1 MRSLPRSGRSSTAG
15 QTTARSDGSGRLRLR
30 KKLEERLAA
39 GHPWIYAEALEPSAV
54 LQRGQPGQ
62 VVEVEDAQGRFVAR
76 GRLDPTSPIAVR
88 VWTLRPDEPLDDA
101 LVEARVAQALDLR
114 RGLGLGTDPAEL
126 DAYRLLNGEG
136 DRLPGVVADRY
147 GPVVVLKLD
156 GATPLPALPAVVR
169 ALATSLGPAG
179 VTSLFLRG
187 GDEKTE
193 GRVLHGDEPAEEL
206 TVREHGARFAVDVR
220 RGQKTGL
227 FLDQRDN
234 RQRVARLS
242 AGASVLNLFCYTG
255 GFSVAAALGGARHTT
270 SVDQAQPA
278 LAAAARTFTLNGL
291 DLRDHALVRADVFT
305 YLTELA
311 TASRRFD
318 IVVCDPPSFAPNERS
333 LRRALR
339 AYAELNRLAAGV
351 VAPGGLLAT
360 ASCSSHV
367 RDEAFLETVSA
378 GLGQTRRAAR
388 VVGMFGQPADHPTP
402 PAFPEGRYLKL
413 ALIRLD

>member
-1 MRSLPRSGRSSTAG
+1 MRSLPRSGRPSTAG
-15 QTTARSDGSGRLRLR
+15 PTTPRSDGGGRLRLR
-30 KKLEERLAA
+30 KKLEERLRA
-39 GHPWIYAEALEPSAV
+39 GHPWVYAEALEPTPA
-54 LQRGQPGQ
+54 LHRGQPGQ
-62 VVEVEDAQGRFVAR
+62 VVDIEDPEGRFVAR

-88 VWTLRPDEPLDDA
+88 VWTLRADETVDDA
-101 LVEARVAQALDLR
+101 LVHARVSSALDLR
-114 RGLGLGTDPAEL
+114 RGLDLGTDLADL

-147 GPVVVLKLD
+147 GPVVVMKLD
-156 GATPLPALPAVVR
+156 GATPLPALPAVVQ
-169 ALATSLGPAG
+169 ALTSGLPDLQ
-179 VTSLFLRG
+179 SIYLRG
-187 GDEKTE
+187 EE
-193 GRVLHGDEPAEEL
+193 SGRTLHGSDPPDEL
-206 TVREHGARFAVDVR
+206 IVREHGARFAVDVV

-234 RQRVARLS
+234 RQRIGRLA

-255 GFSVAAALGGARHTT
+255 GFSLAAALGGARHTT

-278 LAAAARTFTLNGL
+278 LSAAARTFALNDL
-291 DLRDHALVRADVFT
+291 DLRDHALIRADVFT
-305 YLTELA
+305 YLAEMA
-311 TASRRFD
+311 QAQRRFD

-339 AYAELNRLAAGV
+339 AYADLNKLAAAL

-367 RDEAFLETVSA
+367 REEAFLETVSA
-378 GLGQTRRAAR
+378 GLGAAR
-388 VVGMFGQPADHPTP
+388 RPARVIGVHGQPADHPSL